1 MSNARNNVVRT
12 LNNRSLFESALPV
25 LSTSSNWNQGDLIA
39 FDSTNKILNA
49 ITGSGSAANLVGV
62 ANQTIQSGLVPSPYQ
77 GTQVDASQGF
87 SDVQGPSFGN
97 VYSMVLKSGD
107 AFTPGAPVYG
117 TTDPQTVSVT
127 SAGSK
132 VGIFQGRAV
141 TPAVTGTVGDVLIGA
156 NYQMAGLTF

>member
-12 LNNRSLFESALPV
+12 LTNNSLFESALPV

-49 ITGSGSAANLVGV
+49 ITGTGSAANLCGV
-62 ANQTIQSGLVPSPYQ
+62 ANQTIVAGVVPSPYQ
-77 GTQVDASQGF
+77 GTQVDASVGF
-87 SDVQGPSFGN
+87 SDLQGPSFGN

-107 AFTPGAPVYG
+107 AFTPGITVFA

-127 SAGSK
+127 SAGTA
-132 VGIFQGRAV
+132 VGIFVGRAV
-141 TPAVTGTVGDVLIGA
+141 TPAVTGTFGDCLIGA
-156 NYQMAGLTF
+156 NYGPSGVKF